1 MSAKLH
7 IKTPQHVAIIMDG
20 NRRWAASRGL
30 GPVEGHRVAAEKTI
44 EPIVERAIA
53 LGIKYLTFW
62 AFSTE
67 NRNRDK
73 VELSGLFR
81 IFRDA
86 LKTQVKRLSEK
97 GVRIR
102 MIGDVSW
109 FPLDI
114 VKRVK
119 DMISLTKDND
129 TITVSF
135 ALNYGGRDEILRA
148 VKKLIKEIEVGRVS
162 LERVDEAEFS
172 KHLDTVGIPDPDLI
186 IRTGGETRLS
196 GYLPWQAV
204 YAELYF
210 TNVLFPDFSPRQ
222 FDKAL
227 LDFSKRDRRFGKGSF
242 KEYVKKT
249 PSSRNSKFQIPDS
262 SQLSN

>member
-1 MSAKLH
+1 MKTRLQ
-7 IKTPQHVAIIMDG
+7 IKTPTHVAIIMDG
-20 NRRWAASRGL
+20 NRRWAAKRGL
-30 GPVEGHRVAAEKTI
+30 GPVDGHRVAAEKTI
-44 EPIVERAIA
+44 EPIVERAIS
-53 LGIKYLTFW
+53 LGVKYLTFW
-62 AFSTE
+62 AFSSE

-81 IFRDA
+81 VFREA

-109 FPLDI
+109 FPIDI

-119 DMISLTKDND
+119 EMITLTKNND

-135 ALNYGGRDEILRA
+135 ALNYGGRDEILRT
-148 VKKLIKEIEVGRVS
+148 VKKIIKEVEVGS
-162 LERVDEAEFS
+162 LTLERLDEAEFS
-172 KHLDTVGIPDPDLI
+172 NHLDTAGIPDPDLI
-186 IRTGGETRLS
+186 IRTGGEMRLS

-210 TNVLFPDFSPRQ
+210 TKVLFPDFSPKEL
-222 FDKAL
+222 DKAL
-227 LDFSKRDRRFGKGSF
+227 TDFSKRDRRFGKGSF
-242 KEYVKKT
+242 RAYIAKKQSKKT
-249 PSSRNSKFQIPDS
+249 APSL
-262 SQLSN
+262 QLQTSN